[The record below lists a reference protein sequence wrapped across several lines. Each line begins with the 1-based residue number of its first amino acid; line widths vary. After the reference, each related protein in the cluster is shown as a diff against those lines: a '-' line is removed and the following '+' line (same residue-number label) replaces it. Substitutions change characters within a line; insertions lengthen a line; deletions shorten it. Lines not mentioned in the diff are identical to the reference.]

1 MAITKIRDISHGTSA
16 ERIAAAIGKFA
27 PTEKFYEYD
36 TGLTYVTNGVIWSVV
51 PSLVTVAARPI
62 PLASNINSA
71 ATVNANLLKT
81 GVVTLLNIVAS
92 NASAS
97 TRYLKLYNKATAP
110 AVGTDIPVLTI
121 AIAPSSTV
129 SIQFGS
135 LGHKF
140 ILGLGIGITGLPADT
155 DTTIIGASDVKVMAS
170 YI

>member
-1 MAITKIRDISHGTSA
+1 MSIIRIRDISHGTSA
-16 ERIAAAIGKFA
+16 ERLAAAIGKFA

-36 TGLTYVTNGVIWSVV
+36 TGLTYVTNGATWSVV
-51 PSLVTVAARPI
+51 PSIVTVAARPT

-81 GVVTLLNIVAS
+81 GAVTLLNIVAS
-92 NASAS
+92 NANAA

-110 AVGTDIPVLTI
+110 VVGTDIPVLTI

-140 ILGLGIGITGLPADT
+140 ALGLGIGITGLPVDT
-155 DTTIIGASDVKVMAS
+155 DATVIGANDVKVMAS
-170 YI
+170 YV